1 MKKNFFGIKIG
12 TVISVVFALIAA
24 ILFWLF
30 VGYSDAMKSATAAIS
45 SIGLWSIV

>member
-1 MKKNFFGIKIG
+1 MKKKFFGIKIG

-30 VGYSDAMKSATAAIS
+30 VGYSDAMQSAVAAVECVD
-45 SIGLWSIV
+45 LWSIA

>member
-1 MKKNFFGIKIG
+1 MKKKFFGIKIG

-30 VGYSDAMKSATAAIS
+30 VGYSDAMQSATAAA
-45 SIGLWSIV
+45 GCVDLWSIV